1 MSYILVMIIFP
12 NEKWSEQKVASRN
25 KIEGCFW
32 LNAKCQI
39 SEVSLKFTHFWGLI
53 KLDAKMYGNQ
63 AANVW

>member
-12 NEKWSEQKVASRN
+12 NEKWSEQKGRESQQNWGLFLV
-25 KIEGCFW
+25 EC
-32 LNAKCQI
+32 
-39 SEVSLKFTHFWGLI
+39 EVSDFWSVIKIYPFFGLI